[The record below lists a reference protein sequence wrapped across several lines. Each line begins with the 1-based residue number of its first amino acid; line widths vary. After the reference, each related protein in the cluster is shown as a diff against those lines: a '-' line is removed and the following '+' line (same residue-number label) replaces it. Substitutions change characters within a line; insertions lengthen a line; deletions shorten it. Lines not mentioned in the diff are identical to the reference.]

1 MVIIIIIVIITV
13 IVIINN
19 NNNNININNNVIDQ
33 TASLPT
39 DGVGKEDL
47 QKINLLARAGIEP
60 GTLLAQRSVGTGYQ
74 RL

>member
-13 IVIINN
+13 IVII

>member
-13 IVIINN
+13 IVII
-19 NNNNININNNVIDQ
+19 NNNININNNVIDQ

-39 DGVGKEDL
+39 DGVDKEDL
-47 QKINLLARAGIEP
+47 QKINLLARAAIEP

>member
-13 IVIINN
+13 IVIIN